1 MSFHVMFLFN
11 HHMVSQRDDRHSNQP
26 YPTINQFKTIK
37 LYGCHFRIL
46 HQTNKKQTNKRFSCQ
61 IYFLLFHVQEQL
73 SDPIYDGCGET
84 KTCFGFPDN
93 CVSTKSCRAITA
105 VTVRGERY
113 EFELKTAAEDNARY
127 VAVGL
132 SEDTKMGDDSVVECV
147 RENGR
152 IQPYA
157 SWTTPRPN
165 LGNTRRGVVSF
176 AVKMTVCVFW
186 QRFSTYEIW
195 NFSHKI
201 LFVLSMHHLLM
212 V

>member
-1 MSFHVMFLFN
+1 MDAHFSHKSNSNKTLTHTKLVLCSFFL
-11 HHMVSQRDDRHSNQP
+11 HR
-26 YPTINQFKTIK
+26 
-37 LYGCHFRIL
+37 
-46 HQTNKKQTNKRFSCQ
+46 
-61 IYFLLFHVQEQL
+61 QEQL

-93 CVSTKSCRAITA
+93 CVNSKSCRAITA

-132 SEDTKMGDDSVVECV
+132 SDDTKMGDDSVVECV

-152 IQPYA
+152 IQAYA

-176 AVKMTVCVFW
+176 
-186 QRFSTYEIW
+186 
-195 NFSHKI
+195 
-201 LFVLSMHHLLM
+201 LFFFPPQL
-212 V
+212 